1 MSPVHC
7 VLVVKSFGSMPDFS
21 SVTQL
26 LLDKTEICT
35 VPRFVQSPL
44 GLLEEEKLM
53 APEAWLFLLPI
64 FPSCLPLSALL

>member
-26 LLDKTEICT
+26 LFGQD
-35 VPRFVQSPL
+35 
-44 GLLEEEKLM
+44 
-53 APEAWLFLLPI
+53 
-64 FPSCLPLSALL
+64 